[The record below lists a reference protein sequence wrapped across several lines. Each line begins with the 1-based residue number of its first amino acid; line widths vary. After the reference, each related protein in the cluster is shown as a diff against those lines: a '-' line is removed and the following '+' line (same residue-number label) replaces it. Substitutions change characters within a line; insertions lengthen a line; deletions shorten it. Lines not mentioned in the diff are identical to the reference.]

1 MGPILRKSVVKGIA
15 YLAVEV
21 SFFIYMIQFGWQYLS
36 KINTLGTI
44 EKGIDPETF
53 LLTDGDNSFFIL
65 LYGILSIMFII
76 GFIAVWR
83 MNIKENRKEELL
95 LKAGKKVPTSIDDLK
110 SLLDGNFHITLMAL
124 PIIGVFV
131 FYCFTN
137 NFYDLCRVYKLRL

>member
-1 MGPILRKSVVKGIA
+1 MNKIKTFFSWFGNDIKDIGVTFKEGDFKTKLSFLIFGLGPILRKSVVKGIA

-83 MNIKENRKEELL
+83 MNIKENRKEDNNSDDELRRIEPF
-95 LKAGKKVPTSIDDLK
+95 GSV
-110 SLLDGNFHITLMAL
+110 
-124 PIIGVFV
+124 VV
-131 FYCFTN
+131 
-137 NFYDLCRVYKLRL
+137 